1 MCIPSHIQCSVQS
14 SLCFTAQKS
23 YSQIPVTL
31 KQKQQLKQKVAMK
44 LKSRNSKWEVN
55 EKKET
60 KKGKDMAAPR
70 YGGVECLLSIKGRA

>member
-1 MCIPSHIQCSVQS
+1 
-14 SLCFTAQKS
+14 
-23 YSQIPVTL
+23 
-31 KQKQQLKQKVAMK
+31 MK